1 MSAYKTKNLKSSF
14 KNALSGIHFVF
25 NTERNFR
32 IHCTFSIIAI
42 ILSVLMRLSPIEYAV
57 IVLCI
62 ALVLFAEMTNT
73 AIELLIDFYIGNNY
87 SFIGKNTKDLAAGSV
102 LIVSL
107 CSVMVGSVIFIP
119 KIVKLFY

>member
-1 MSAYKTKNLKSSF
+1 MSAYKTKNLVSSF

-32 IHCTFSIIAI
+32 IHSTVSLLVL
-42 ILSVLMRLSPIEYAV
+42 ILSVIMGLSPLEYAV

-73 AIELLIDFYIGNNY
+73 AIELLVDFYIGNNY

-107 CSVMVGSVIFIP
+107 CSVMVGSVIFVP
-119 KIVKLFY
+119 KILKLLF